1 MPDTFSDSPV
11 GDPVKP
17 CPLLEHP
24 THWIEIELLGEDN
37 KPIPWAAYRAALSD
51 GTIVEGALDDQ
62 GFARIDGQSATGNCL
77 ITFPD
82 LDKNAVEF
90 LSATTAKNPT

>member
-1 MPDTFSDSPV
+1 MPDTFSDAPV

-17 CPLLEHP
+17 CPLPQKP
-24 THWIEIELLGEDN
+24 THWIEVQLLGEDN
-37 KPIPWAAYRAALSD
+37 KPLPWAAYRAVLPD

-62 GFARIDGQSATGNCL
+62 GFARIDHQPAPGTCQL
-77 ITFPD
+77 TFPD

-90 LSATTAKNPT
+90 LSSS